1 NFLWA
6 SDDLTYLDKDD
17 DDYEF
22 FSAYQNG
29 YIWLVWDAALSP
41 TLHAR
46 TLPYTGHIT
55 TDRSGNT
62 FRTSNRV
69 LHEQVDDTRKT
80 TLYGL
85 KSDWTYQPHKNHLLR
100 FGADIKRQTA
110 NYNYYRRE
118 QIARSSFN
126 RTYDTTRVITDA
138 TATEYN
144 AYLADKWRI
153 AGQLTVDV
161 GLRFDRH
168 THTSE
173 NKLSPRIAL
182 AMPVGHNTVLRAAWG
197 RYYQSQSPDD
207 LDVQYNVQTFRPSE
221 RATHYILGLE
231 QKLPNSIRLRIEG
244 YYKDLDG
251 IHDRFEDVQNEI
263 ELMPELH
270 SDIAQLFPETGS
282 VRGLEF
288 FLKRDSGGRF
298 NWWASYT
305 LSQARETHKNQGR
318 FPQVYGQTYPQ
329 KRDQRHQLAL
339 DLIYRPS
346 PNWNIST
353 AWQYRTGWPHTAI
366 HAVPT
371 QTGGKSIQYV
381 DLYDQR
387 YPAYHRIDINLNRTF
402 TFQSWKLRTSIGVIN
417 LYNRRN
423 VRSYIYDWNG
433 PEQGLT
439 RTKETWFPRLP
450 SFTLSAE
457 F

>member
-1 NFLWA
+1 
-6 SDDLTYLDKDD
+6 
-17 DDYEF
+17 
-22 FSAYQNG
+22 
-29 YIWLVWDAALSP
+29 
-41 TLHAR
+41 
-46 TLPYTGHIT
+46 
-55 TDRSGNT
+55 
-62 FRTSNRV
+62 
-69 LHEQVDDTRKT
+69 
-80 TLYGL
+80 
-85 KSDWTYQPHKNHLLR
+85 
-100 FGADIKRQTA
+100 
-110 NYNYYRRE
+110 
-118 QIARSSFN
+118 
-126 RTYDTTRVITDA
+126 
-138 TATEYN
+138 
-144 AYLADKWRI
+144 
-153 AGQLTVDV
+153 
-161 GLRFDRH
+161 
-168 THTSE
+168 
-173 NKLSPRIAL
+173 
-182 AMPVGHNTVLRAAWG
+182 MPVGHNTVLRAAWG